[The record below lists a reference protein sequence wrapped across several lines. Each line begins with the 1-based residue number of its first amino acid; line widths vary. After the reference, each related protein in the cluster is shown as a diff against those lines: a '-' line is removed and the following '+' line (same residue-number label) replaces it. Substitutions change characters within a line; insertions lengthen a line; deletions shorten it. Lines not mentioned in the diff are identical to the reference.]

1 MNEFAS
7 AASGTPGD
15 AAACARVAP
24 PTLLCVDD
32 EPNILASLRR
42 LFRASGYRVLTAESG
57 AQGLAILE
65 QEPVDVVI
73 SDMRMPEMDGARFL
87 GLVRAKWPAT
97 LRMLLTGYSDIQS
110 IQEAINRGE
119 IYRYITKPW
128 EDQDLLLLVRHAIE
142 RSALETEKKRLE
154 ALTLRQNDELR
165 MLNQSLEAKVE
176 ARTRLLKVEH
186 EATVA
191 ANNKL
196 KHNFVTTIKIFSS
209 MIELRAHSLPGH
221 ARLVADMARRIAVN
235 MALDAKETQ
244 DVFIAALLHDIGK
257 VGFSDLLLTT
267 PLTLLHGESLGQFRK
282 HPQHAE
288 QLLMPLEELQGS
300 AVIIR
305 HHLERFDG
313 NGFPDGI
320 AGLEIPLG
328 ARILAVAADYY
339 NLQHGAMVQRHLRA
353 DEARS
358 LITSAS
364 GKRYDP
370 HVVAAFRQIVDS
382 GKTDPGGV
390 QVLARELRAGMKLAR
405 DLISSDGLMLLAVD
419 RVLDAKMIDQ
429 ICSFETKSNDQ
440 LTIWVRGLNEEPS

>member
-1 MNEFAS
+1 MNELAM
-7 AASGTPGD
+7 AASGAPDD
-15 AAACARVAP
+15 APACATPAP

-32 EPNILASLRR
+32 EPNILAALRR
-42 LFRASGYRVLTAESG
+42 LFRTSGYRVLTAGSG
-57 AQGLAILE
+57 AQGLEILQKE
-65 QEPVDVVI
+65 RVDVVI

-87 GLVRAKWPAT
+87 GLVRAEWPAT
-97 LRMLLTGYSDIQS
+97 LRMLLTGYSDIRS
-110 IQEAINRGE
+110 IQDAINRGE

-128 EDQDLLLLVRHAIE
+128 DDQDLLLLVRHALE
-142 RSALETEKKRLE
+142 RSALEAEKKRLE
-154 ALTLRQNDELR
+154 ELTLRQNDELR

-186 EATVA
+186 EAAVA

-209 MIELRAHSLPGH
+209 MIELRAHNPAGH
-221 ARLVADMARRIAVN
+221 ARLVADMARRIAAG
-235 MALDAKETQ
+235 MGLDARETQ

-257 VGFSDLLLTT
+257 VGFSDLLLAT
-267 PLTLLHGESLGQFRK
+267 PLTQLHGDSLGQFRK
-282 HPQHAE
+282 HPQQAE
-288 QLLMPLEELQGS
+288 ALLMPLEELQGS
-300 AVIIR
+300 AAIIR

-313 NGFPDGI
+313 NGFPDGMV
-320 AGLEIPLG
+320 GLEIPLG

-353 DEARS
+353 DEARA
-358 LITSAS
+358 LIVGAS

-390 QVLARELRAGMKLAR
+390 QVLAGELRAGMKLAR
-405 DLISSDGLMLLAVD
+405 DLVSSDGLMLLAVD
-419 RVLDAKMIDQ
+419 RVLDARMITQ
-429 ICSFETKSNDQ
+429 IRSFETKSQ
-440 LTIWVRGLNEEPS
+440 HPLTIWVRSSNEEP